1 MTPTAARLPM
11 LLLAAG
17 LVAAALRVPHP
28 PDARFLV
35 PPAVTP
41 GERPAPRPLYRLID
55 LPQPTPSAHA
65 SCLLPLHDGDLL
77 VAWFGGA
84 REGARDV
91 AIHMAR
97 LRDGVVEEN
106 WVALTRERLQ
116 QLVHRVIRKLGNP
129 VLWLDTAGRVHLQV
143 ASVSYGGWSGSAVNH
158 LVSEDGGRTWSAGH
172 RLILS
177 PFFNLSTLV
186 RTPPVM
192 MEDGTIGFPCYHEF
206 IEKWGLWTR
215 ITAEGRV
222 LEQARMQRYEGG
234 RLQPAVAA
242 TDPTHAVALLRSGS
256 RHQRRVQRNATED
269 GGRSWP
275 QRRALPIANP
285 DSAVAMIRLE
295 DGSLLLAANPLE
307 TGRDILQLFHSLD
320 GGQSW
325 TPLRI
330 VSRSDEPGAEFS
342 YPFLAQDGSGT
353 IHLAYT
359 HLRQGIRLCSFN
371 LEWLYLENPP
381 PKPVI
386 EAPASSAGGG
396 GAP

>member
-1 MTPTAARLPM
+1 MTPTATRLPM
-11 LLLAAG
+11 LLLVAG
-17 LVAAALRVPHP
+17 LVAAALRVPRVP
-28 PDARFLV
+28 EPRFLV
-35 PPAVTP
+35 PPAVMP
-41 GERPAPRPLYRLID
+41 GERPDPKPIYRLID

-65 SCLLPLHDGDLL
+65 SCVLPLHQGDLL

-97 LRDGVVEEN
+97 LRDGLVEET

-116 QLVHRVIRKLGNP
+116 ELVHRVIRKLGNP
-129 VLWLDTAGRVHLQV
+129 VLWLDTAGRLHLQV
-143 ASVSYGGWSGSAVNH
+143 VSVSYGGWSGSAVNH
-158 LVSEDGGRTWSAGH
+158 LVSEDGGHTWSTGR
-172 RLILS
+172 RLVLS

-186 RTPPVM
+186 RTPPLV

-206 IEKWGLWTR
+206 VDKWGLWVR

-242 TDPTHAVALLRSGS
+242 LDPTHAVALLRSGS
-256 RHQRRVQRNATED
+256 RHQRRIQRNATDD
-269 GGRSWP
+269 GGATWP
-275 QRRALPIANP
+275 QKRSLPIANP
-285 DSAVAMIRLE
+285 DAAVAMIRLE

-307 TGRDILQLFHSLD
+307 AGRNILQLFHSLD
-320 GGQSW
+320 AGQSW

-342 YPFLAQDGSGT
+342 YPYLAQDGLGT
-353 IHLAYT
+353 IHLTYT
-359 HLRQGIRLCSFN
+359 HLRKGIRLCSFN

-381 PKPVI
+381 PRPLI
-386 EAPASSAGGG
+386 DPAPSGGG
-396 GAP
+396 P